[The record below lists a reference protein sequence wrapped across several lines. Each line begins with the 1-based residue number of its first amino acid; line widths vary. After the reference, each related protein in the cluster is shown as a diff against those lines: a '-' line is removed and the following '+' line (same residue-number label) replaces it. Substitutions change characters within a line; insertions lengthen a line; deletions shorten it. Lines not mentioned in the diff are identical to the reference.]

1 MSRQAYAT
9 FAAAGIRHAALAVGG
24 LGTSGGL
31 AGPVPANGAGRTKFG
46 ELAGGRVPDADARRE
61 AAPLLRAA
69 VPVGGAAGL
78 ARAPAEGFRADRP
91 DRAVLVALAR
101 RPALPLVAGART
113 EFSAGAGTDHS
124 LRALG
129 MLQAARP
136 GEASA
141 GSADSTMRT
150 IGVTR
155 AGGDAGERQRVAGLR
170 VRAARL
176 AGHAS
181 ARLADLVDPLHA
193 IGVPLAG
200 PEGVRHA
207 GHEVVAA
214 DPGAAD
220 GEQALAVAAI
230 RVRAAFVDAMPGG
243 FGLVVPA
250 AKPGLAL
257 VVFATGPIPA
267 VAILPAGLAAK
278 SLLQTTG
285 ARLGALSV
293 ARAGLA
299 KPRSG
304 PAGAGLRLAV
314 LADRAVVVA
323 VTARLPLHAPSRVRV
338 AEGPRGAGVVSRAD
352 AGPSRGV
359 ADQPGAALGVEGA
372 RPPRFEADGL
382 GTIVAGWPV
391 AGAKEQGR
399 EEEPN
404 HADRVTTGT

>member
-1 MSRQAYAT
+1 
-9 FAAAGIRHAALAVGG
+9 
-24 LGTSGGL
+24 
-31 AGPVPANGAGRTKFG
+31 
-46 ELAGGRVPDADARRE
+46 
-61 AAPLLRAA
+61 
-69 VPVGGAAGL
+69 
-78 ARAPAEGFRADRP
+78 
-91 DRAVLVALAR
+91 
-101 RPALPLVAGART
+101 
-113 EFSAGAGTDHS
+113 
-124 LRALG
+124 
-129 MLQAARP
+129 RP

-230 RVRAAFVDAMPGG
+230 RVRAAFVDAMPRG

-267 VAILPAGLAAK
+267 VA
-278 SLLQTTG
+278 
-285 ARLGALSV
+285 
-293 ARAGLA
+293 
-299 KPRSG
+299 
-304 PAGAGLRLAV
+304 
-314 LADRAVVVA
+314 
-323 VTARLPLHAPSRVRV
+323 
-338 AEGPRGAGVVSRAD
+338 
-352 AGPSRGV
+352 
-359 ADQPGAALGVEGA
+359 
-372 RPPRFEADGL
+372 
-382 GTIVAGWPV
+382 
-391 AGAKEQGR
+391 
-399 EEEPN
+399 
-404 HADRVTTGT
+404 